1 MVFIT
6 STYLSGGKKLPQT
19 MLRHLTRGPGKI
31 SAKGGYNYSAGT
43 SCSHLPHLQVG
54 CNAATSSSSST
65 KRFFAG
71 GGGELHP
78 GWSIPEANYHKYT
91 YQPTIPD
98 KHFYI
103 GHYNYAPITL
113 WLRSK
118 RPTMEL
124 VMTSVK
130 DFVVKMYGSSLG
142 PAVAEWDRQ
151 LPGFGLKCLGVLG
164 VLLGYNLFV
173 SYVVSETDA
182 YMAIEKL
189 RMYELTSKM
198 WGSGFF
204 LSESEDLEQRMQ
216 KYNMKVIALEKLWD
230 QAIQE
235 ATEKRDFSEL
245 TKYLT
250 PDAVAHDGVEAI
262 SDQFLNYRFNTMPYG
277 RDSPDTKTFPDN
289 GIDSPGSSLFFFGDV
304 GSTGDYIERKDN
316 KMAMLK
322 KARHLYTNA
331 YIPPTK

>member
-1 MVFIT
+1 MSCPAVGSTGSRIFRLGSSPATRTT
-6 STYLSGGKKLPQT
+6 SRRVSSPFTG
-19 MLRHLTRGPGKI
+19 
-31 SAKGGYNYSAGT
+31 
-43 SCSHLPHLQVG
+43 
-54 CNAATSSSSST
+54 AAVMGQ

-78 GWSIPEANYHKYT
+78 GWSIPEKDYHKYT

-124 VMTSVK
+124 VMGSMYKT
-130 DFVVKMYGSSLG
+130 VVKMYDSSLRI
-142 PAVAEWDRQ
+142 VVEECDRN

-164 VLLGYNLFV
+164 ALLGYNIFV
-173 SYVVSETDA
+173 SYVVGQTES
-182 YMAIEKL
+182 YMTLEKL
-189 RMYELTSKM
+189 KVHEMSQKM
-198 WGSGFF
+198 WASGFF
-204 LSESEDLEQRMQ
+204 ASESEDQEARLQ
-216 KYNMKVIALEKLWD
+216 KYNLKVIELEALWEEALAEATQTRDFSKLLEKL
-230 QAIQE
+230 QPE
-235 ATEKRDFSEL
+235 AC
-245 TKYLT
+245 
-250 PDAVAHDGVEAI
+250 PVEPLMEPL
-262 SDQFLNYRFNTMPYG
+262 SWRFNMMPYG

-289 GIDSPGSSLFFFGDV
+289 GIDSPSSSLFFFGDV

-322 KARHLYTNA
+322 KGRHLYTNA